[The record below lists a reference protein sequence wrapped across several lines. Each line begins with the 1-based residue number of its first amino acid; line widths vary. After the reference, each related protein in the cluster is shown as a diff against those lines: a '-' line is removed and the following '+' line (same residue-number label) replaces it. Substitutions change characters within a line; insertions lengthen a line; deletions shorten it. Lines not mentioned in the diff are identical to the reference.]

1 MTGPS
6 GSRRIEA
13 DTARIGA
20 TLSGMISPGLRRVMG
35 GMSMSL
41 TSLSTMA
48 TLERT
53 GPRRVTDLAFTQGV
67 TQPAMTAVIRSL
79 ERSGL
84 VERRD
89 DPADGRVALIAITA
103 SGIDVLQE
111 RRRSGAEGFERLIE
125 KLPAKEVKTLIA
137 ALPALEHIRLLAEAD
152 REPPT
157 RPSDGPPSPLSG
169 PR

>member
-1 MTGPS
+1 MSRPS
-6 GSRRIEA
+6 SGGEPEA
-13 DTARIGA
+13 DAARIGA
-20 TLSGMISPGLRRVMG
+20 TLNGMISATLRRGLG
-35 GMSMSL
+35 GMSL

-48 TLERT
+48 TLDRT
-53 GPRRVTDLAFTQGV
+53 GPRRVTDLAFTEGV

-79 ERSGL
+79 ERTGL
-84 VERRD
+84 VERRE

-103 SGIDVLQE
+103 SGADVLRE
-111 RRRSGAEGFERLIE
+111 RRRSGAEAFERRIE
-125 KLPAKEVKTLIA
+125 KLPAKEVKTLLA

-157 RPSDGPPSPLSG
+157 RPSDGPSSSSPG

>member
-1 MTGPS
+1 MTRPG
-6 GSRRIEA
+6 GLRVIET

-20 TLSGMISPGLRRVMG
+20 TLNGMISPGLRRVMG
-35 GMSMSL
+35 GMSL

-48 TLERT
+48 TLDRT

-84 VERRD
+84 VERQN

-103 SGIDVLQE
+103 SGVDVLRE
-111 RRRSGAEGFERLIE
+111 RRQSGAEAFERLIE

-157 RPSDGPPSPLSG
+157 RPSDGPLSPSPG

>member
-1 MTGPS
+1 MTRPS
-6 GSRRIEA
+6 GSRAIETDA
-13 DTARIGA
+13 ERIGA
-20 TLSGMISPGLRRVMG
+20 TLNGMISPGLRRVMG
-35 GMSMSL
+35 GMSL

-103 SGIDVLQE
+103 SGADVLRD

-157 RPSDGPPSPLSG
+157 RPSDGPFSPSSG
-169 PR
+169 SR